1 MSNTG
6 SLSITKPSAS
16 TDLIQ
21 NIGIVLKTNGSNIQK
36 MKVSAIDRVNDIP
49 NLADGKF
56 FIGGGA
62 SGQISNYTLPT
73 SDGSSNQLLQTNG
86 SGAVTFST
94 PTTDHVSEGGNLYY
108 TEARVSA
115 NSSVTTL
122 ESGLASEITQR
133 ALGDALN
140 QNAINTLN
148 GQFSVLSSDVATNT
162 LKTSFPGFGTTAGTA
177 LEGDTALFNGDY
189 ASLSNVPSTFAPS
202 SHVHTASEITD
213 FDAEVSNNTDVAAN
227 IIKVGYTDAA
237 VDSRIGAASISDL
250 SDVPAIGTAGQ
261 VLVVNSGATGLEY
274 ANQTGGGA
282 SSIDD
287 LTDVDTTTSAP
298 SNGQALVWNSTNSEW
313 EPGTVSGGGGSSQWT
328 TTGGDIYYTTGNVGV
343 GTSTPAQPLHVDGKV
358 KIDGG
363 VIVLDQG
370 VGANDGFLI
379 TSNPSNYVSE
389 TSHVSVRIGRSAGQQ
404 LSAYAQ
410 KNVAIGNEA
419 LSRST
424 ANFNIAIGFR
434 TAKGMNGGYNV
445 VIGDVAGNQN
455 FSPVTNPR
463 NVILGYESS
472 HQSTVGDN
480 VSIGHSSMRYTTGG
494 QNVVIGKAAGLG
506 DPSTSTF
513 SNTVAVGYQA
523 LTALTTGTENTAVGY
538 QASTAL
544 TTGSQNTTLG
554 YHAGLSLST
563 GNKVVAVGYLAGH
576 ATTGSNSDAGQTFV
590 GWRAGLNMT
599 SGASGIT
606 AIGSNAR
613 GKTNGSWM
621 TVVGNNAYSSNTYG
635 TAIGSNAKTGGY
647 GVAVGSSAGDSN
659 AGGTYIGYNAG
670 GNNGSNNTVVGG
682 GAGKGSGSYNVSV
695 GESSGS
701 SMTTGASNVLIGYSS
716 GSALTTE
723 SNKLYIENSNSDAP
737 LIYGEFDN
745 DIVRING
752 DLEVKNSTSGGA
764 IKLMCEAG
772 THGVTIQSPPHS
784 SAATYTLTLP
794 DTDGNASE
802 FLQTDGSG
810 VLSWSAPSGSGTVTN
825 IATGTGL
832 TGGPITTTG
841 TIALANTA
849 VTAGS
854 YTAANITVDAQGR
867 ITAAANG
874 SGGGGGSGGIG
885 TADQTLDADRTI
897 DTNGYNLDIELDPTG
912 TADTFTVHD
921 GTHDLFQVDTS
932 TSGTL
937 FSVNDVSGLPKLEV
951 DETEGVIAKSIKV
964 DDSALTTAGQYGKGA
979 EIWYQ
984 GTSTPTAGDV
994 YYLDSSGNWAATD
1007 ADAVATSKGMLA
1019 VAAGADSD
1027 VNGMVIKGFVY
1038 LATDSGGSVGDPV
1051 YLHTTTGKLTN
1062 DVSGYS
1068 AGDIVRIAG
1077 YKVATNVVYFDPS
1090 KDWIELS

>member
-1 MSNTG
+1 MAINFDSDTNKVN
-6 SLSITKPSAS
+6 ITVPA
-16 TDLIQ
+16 
-21 NIGIVLKTNGSNIQK
+21 
-36 MKVSAIDRVNDIP
+36 
-49 NLADGKF
+49 
-56 FIGGGA
+56 
-62 SGQISNYTLPT
+62 
-73 SDGSSNQLLQTNG
+73 
-86 SGAVTFST
+86 
-94 PTTDHVSEGGNLYY
+94 PTTVTV
-108 TEARVSA
+108 TEK
-115 NSSVTTL
+115 
-122 ESGLASEITQR
+122 GIK
-133 ALGDALN
+133 GDA
-140 QNAINTLN
+140 
-148 GQFSVLSSDVATNT
+148 ATI
-162 LKTSFPGFGTTAGTA
+162 TAGTVTTVA
-177 LEGDTALFNGDY
+177 EG
-189 ASLSNVPSTFAPS
+189 
-202 SHVHTASEITD
+202 E
-213 FDAEVSNNTDVAAN
+213 
-227 IIKVGYTDAA
+227 AA
-237 VDSRIGAASISDL
+237 V
-250 SDVPAIGTAGQ
+250 
-261 VLVVNSGATGLEY
+261 VVNSGTTKDAVFDFSIPTGPKGATGD
-274 ANQTGGGA
+274 TGPQGIQGVIGPDGPQGIQGVIGETGATGPVGATGSQGATGATGSQGPQGEPGSDGTNGTNGVDGADGADGADGVGIPSGG
-282 SSIDD
+282 
-287 LTDVDTTTSAP
+287 TT
-298 SNGQALVWNSTNSEW
+298 GQALVKIDATDYNTEW
-313 EPGTVSGGGGSSQWT
+313 SVIDSSPWT
-328 TTGGDIYYTTGNVGV
+328 TTGNDLYYNTGSVGIGTTTPNHPLHVSGTARATIFTADGGLSFQGASNNGLNISNQANAKANAGVLIGYDAARFVSSVYYGTIIGKNAGDRMQNTYHVVAVGESANSGSSAYAKTKSVGV
-343 GTSTPAQPLHVDGKV
+343 GG
-358 KIDGG
+358 
-363 VIVLDQG
+363 
-370 VGANDGFLI
+370 
-379 TSNPSNYVSE
+379 E
-389 TSHVSVRIGRSAGQQ
+389 
-404 LSAYAQ
+404 SAY
-410 KNVAIGNEA
+410 NGGEYNTAIGYETGRQ
-419 LSRST
+419 SPST
-424 ANFNIAIGFR
+424 YTNSLMA
-434 TAKGMNGGYNV
+434 GYK
-445 VIGDVAGNQN
+445 AGNSGGN
-455 FSPVTNPR
+455 NSVFV
-463 NVILGYESS
+463 GYEA
-472 HQSTVGDN
+472 
-480 VSIGHSSMRYTTGG
+480 
-494 QNVVIGKAAGLG
+494 GKSDGVQLV
-506 DPSTSTF
+506 

-576 ATTGSNSDAGQTFV
+576 ATTGSNSAAGQTFV
-590 GWRAGLNMT
+590 GWGAGLNMT

-621 TVVGNNAYSSNTYG
+621 TVVGNNAYSSNSYG

-647 GVAVGSSAGDSN
+647 GVSVGGSAGDSN

-670 GNNGSNNTVVGG
+670 GNNGNNNTVVGG

-810 VLSWSAPSGSGTVTN
+810 ALSWSALSGSGTVTN

-912 TADTFTVHD
+912 TADTFTIHD
-921 GTHDLFQVDTS
+921 GTHDLFQVDTT

-937 FSVNDVSGLPKLEV
+937 FGVNDVSGLPMFQSNSDGTMALPQIL
-951 DETEGVIAKSIKV
+951 T
-964 DDSALTTAGQYGKGA
+964 SA
-979 EIWYQ
+979 
-984 GTSTPTAGDV
+984 PTATAPEGTMQLGIVSSTCYLYV
-994 YYLDSSGNWAATD
+994 YI
-1007 ADAVATSKGMLA
+1007 
-1019 VAAGADSD
+1019 
-1027 VNGMVIKGFVY
+1027 NGGWK
-1038 LATDSGGSVGDPV
+1038 S
-1051 YLHTTTGKLTN
+1051 TTLT
-1062 DVSGYS
+1062 
-1068 AGDIVRIAG
+1068 
-1077 YKVATNVVYFDPS
+1077 
-1090 KDWIELS
+1090 